1 MATNKIDNKLSIAL
15 DQMIEYVVN
24 KRRQRKGGING
35 RLSEESINNW
45 TDSFAFRALTAFTLH
60 EICELETDNDSMN
73 SHTECLPNR
82 QDLDDDDLSMI
93 LKNLRQENLF
103 TLTNVEFR
111 KVRSGLVIHDDII
124 SNITSLYEGG
134 EKALTTFINERLI
147 KKVVPVDAALKT
159 IRLLKLAQADTYL
172 PQNSSQKKTESSN
185 SAHVKDFNNLAKVAD
200 DEISRIMII
209 AEQRN
214 IKTLSQL
221 FASVPFSLCDTVNRN
236 AIVISGS
243 CPSETKSQ
251 SNIQTVQEY
260 AVQLLDKNIRN
271 LLTRHRRAD
280 VVFDSAESK
289 TNKMFIKRYEN
300 DANKCVYRLK
310 GDDKLQYSFSNFFQA
325 NRATLAACMKECWMR
340 LKSIDRLPKGLL
352 LVVGDSDEE
361 TIKLQKG
368 YAPTTDY
375 TVESTQTEATRH
387 LILHINAIILDQEQK
402 SVLIESHDTD
412 IVLLA
417 VAFNSSIFSIISW
430 LDYLIHI
437 DKKAN
442 SESY

>member
-1 MATNKIDNKLSIAL
+1 
-15 DQMIEYVVN
+15 
-24 KRRQRKGGING
+24 
-35 RLSEESINNW
+35 
-45 TDSFAFRALTAFTLH
+45 
-60 EICELETDNDSMN
+60 
-73 SHTECLPNR
+73 
-82 QDLDDDDLSMI
+82 
-93 LKNLRQENLF
+93 
-103 TLTNVEFR
+103 
-111 KVRSGLVIHDDII
+111 

-134 EKALTTFINERLI
+134 EKALTTFINERLL

-185 SAHVKDFNNLAKVAD
+185 SAHVKDFNNLAKMAD
-200 DEISRIMII
+200 GEISRIMII

-260 AVQLLDKNIRN
+260 AIQLLDKNIRN
-271 LLTRHRRAD
+271 LLTRHHRAD
-280 VVFDSAESK
+280 VVFDSAES
-289 TNKMFIKRYEN
+289 
-300 DANKCVYRLK
+300 
-310 GDDKLQYSFSNFFQA
+310 DDKLQYSFSNFFQA

-340 LKSIDRLPKGLL
+340 LKSIDLLPKGLF

-402 SVLIESHDTD
+402 SVLIESHDAD

-430 LDYLIHI
+430 LNYLIHI

>member
-1 MATNKIDNKLSIAL
+1 MEKQKKMATNNIDNKLSIAL

-24 KRRQRKGGING
+24 KRRQRKGSIIG

-45 TDSFAFRALTAFTLH
+45 TDSFAFRAITAFTLH
-60 EICELETDNDSMN
+60 DICELETDNNSMN

-82 QDLDDDDLSMI
+82 QDLDDDDLFMI

-111 KVRSGLVIHDDII
+111 KVRSGLVIHDDIL

-134 EKALTTFINERLI
+134 EKALTTFINERLL

-185 SAHVKDFNNLAKVAD
+185 SAHVKDFNNLAKMAD
-200 DEISRIMII
+200 GEISRIMII

-260 AVQLLDKNIRN
+260 AIQLLDKNIRN
-271 LLTRHRRAD
+271 LLTRHHRAD
-280 VVFDSAESK
+280 VVFDSAES
-289 TNKMFIKRYEN
+289 
-300 DANKCVYRLK
+300 
-310 GDDKLQYSFSNFFQA
+310 DDKLQYSFSNFFQA

-340 LKSIDRLPKGLL
+340 LKSIDLLPKGLF

-402 SVLIESHDTD
+402 SVLIESHDAD

-430 LDYLIHI
+430 LNYLIHI

>member
-1 MATNKIDNKLSIAL
+1 
-15 DQMIEYVVN
+15 MIEYVVN
-24 KRRQRKGGING
+24 KRRQRKGSIIG

-45 TDSFAFRALTAFTLH
+45 TDSFAFRAITAFTLH
-60 EICELETDNDSMN
+60 DICELETDNNSMN

-82 QDLDDDDLSMI
+82 QDLDDDDLFMI

-111 KVRSGLVIHDDII
+111 KVRSGLVIHDDIL

-134 EKALTTFINERLI
+134 EKALTTFINERLL

-172 PQNSSQKKTESSN
+172 PQNFSQKTTESSN
-185 SAHVKDFNNLAKVAD
+185 SAHVKDFNNLAKMAD

-221 FASVPFSLCDTVNRN
+221 FASVPFSLCDTV
-236 AIVISGS
+236 S
-243 CPSETKSQ
+243 
-251 SNIQTVQEY
+251 
-260 AVQLLDKNIRN
+260 
-271 LLTRHRRAD
+271 
-280 VVFDSAESK
+280 
-289 TNKMFIKRYEN
+289 
-300 DANKCVYRLK
+300 
-310 GDDKLQYSFSNFFQA
+310 DDKLQYSFSNFFQA

-340 LKSIDRLPKGLL
+340 LKSIDLLPKGLF

-402 SVLIESHDTD
+402 SVLIESH
-412 IVLLA
+412 
-417 VAFNSSIFSIISW
+417 
-430 LDYLIHI
+430 
-437 DKKAN
+437 
-442 SESY
+442 E